1 MLTSSSFLIDNY
13 DPCRK
18 YCSRAIEKT
27 NETISF
33 VTKQRIINNRCKK
46 SVPEAIKA
54 FVAPFSQM
62 RSFSRMPFPA
72 SKRPANVIS
81 DVLPEKTCGYVFSR
95 RAAREVW
102 VRSY

>member
-1 MLTSSSFLIDNY
+1 MLSFLLTDNY
-13 DPCRK
+13 NPCHK
-18 YCSRAIEKT
+18 YCFQAIEKP

-33 VTKQRIINNRCKK
+33 VTKQRIINNWCKK
-46 SVPEAIKA
+46 SVAEAIKVL
-54 FVAPFSQM
+54 VAPFSQM
-62 RSFSRMPFPA
+62 RSFSRMPFLA

-81 DVLPEKTCGYVFSR
+81 DVLPKKTCGYVFSQ

>member
-1 MLTSSSFLIDNY
+1 MLSSFPTDINY
-13 DPCRK
+13 DPCHK
-18 YCSRAIEKT
+18 YHFQAIEKR

-33 VTKQRIINNRCKK
+33 VTKRRIINNWCKK
-46 SVPEAIKA
+46 SVAEAIKA
-54 FVAPFSQM
+54 FVAPSSQM
-62 RSFSRMPFPA
+62 RSFSRMPFLT